1 MISLSLWAT
10 TFNVS
15 DNLIVSEI
23 DNKIVEHGLLSKQS
37 TFTLNPGKH
46 VIVVYYKDVFE
57 DLDFAENR
65 VVKSKDFV
73 AKFSVTE
80 ETHLE
85 LTTIPIKN
93 LAQAESFSK
102 SPLLLLT
109 DGNKGE
115 IHIELENINDYRI
128 AQQVNIAVDKA
139 IVEQTS
145 IANNLTTTNISSP
158 SPVKTQSVS
167 NTLIQVNALT
177 MLKYWWQNTSSEE
190 RESFKQHIE

>member
-93 LAQAESFSK
+93 LAQAESFS
-102 SPLLLLT
+102 
-109 DGNKGE
+109 
-115 IHIELENINDYRI
+115 RI